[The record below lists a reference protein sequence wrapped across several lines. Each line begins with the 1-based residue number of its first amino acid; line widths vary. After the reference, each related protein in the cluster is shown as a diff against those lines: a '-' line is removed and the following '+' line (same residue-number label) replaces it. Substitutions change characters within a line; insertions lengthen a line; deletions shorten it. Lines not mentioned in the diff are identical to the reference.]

1 MSKDR
6 VLSGMR
12 PTGFMHLGHYHGA
25 LKNWVSLQSQHEC
38 FYFVA
43 DWHALTSHYDDP
55 RVIEQSTFDMV
66 TDWLAAGLDPNQCTI
81 FLQSQVP
88 QHAELTVLLGMI
100 TPLGWLERVPTYK
113 EQQENLKE
121 KDLTTYGFLGY
132 PLMQAAD
139 IVVYRAQHVPVG
151 EDQVSHLEIT
161 REIARRFNHI
171 YGREPGFEEKAA
183 AAVKKLGGKLGK
195 QYEAMKT
202 AYNQDGNAEALA
214 QAKSLVGA
222 AGSLSNAEKDMLQ
235 AFLTGARKTI
245 LPEPQALL
253 TPTSK
258 IIGLDGR
265 KMSKS
270 YGNGIDLREPPAA
283 VEQKIK
289 RMPTDPKRARRT
301 DPGNPDD
308 CPVWTLHQVYSNDD
322 TKAWVRQGCTTA
334 GIGCLECKQPVID
347 AVNAELAPMQ
357 ARIREIEAKP
367 GYVKD
372 VLANQRR
379 WEDSAG
385 GIFTRRPGVFV
396 DEQQLAVRGTSA
408 SADRDARPARAN
420 PGPNPPRKD

>member
-1 MSKDR
+1 MFKDR

-25 LKNWVSLQSQHEC
+25 LKNWVKLQSDLEC
-38 FYFVA
+38 FFFVA

-55 RVIEQSTFDMV
+55 RVIESSTFDMV
-66 TDWLAAGLDPNQCTI
+66 ADWLAAGLDPNQATI

-88 QHAELTVLLGMI
+88 QHAELSLLLGMI

-132 PLMQAAD
+132 PLMQTAD
-139 IVVYRAQHVPVG
+139 IVVYRANKVPVG
-151 EDQVSHLEIT
+151 ADQVSHLEVS

-171 YGREPGFEEKAA
+171 YGREPGFEEKAIA
-183 AAVKKLGGKLGK
+183 TIKKLGGKTAK
-195 QYEAMKT
+195 QYEALKT
-202 AYNQDGNAEALA
+202 AFNQDGNTEALE
-214 QAKSLVGA
+214 QAKALVIA
-222 AGSLSNAEKDMLQ
+222 AGSLSNAEKETLLGY
-235 AFLTGARKTI
+235 LTGARRTI

-258 IIGLDGR
+258 LIGLDGR

-270 YGNGIDLREPPAA
+270 YGNGIDLREAPAA

-289 RMPTDPKRARRT
+289 RMPTDPKRARRN

-308 CPVWTLHQVYSNDD
+308 CPVFTLHQVYSNDE

-334 GIGCLECKQPVID
+334 GIGCLECKAPIITAIND
-347 AVNAELAPMQ
+347 ELAPIQ
-357 ARIREIEAKP
+357 ARIKEI
-367 GYVKD
+367 
-372 VLANQRR
+372 
-379 WEDSAG
+379 
-385 GIFTRRPGVFV
+385 
-396 DEQQLAVRGTSA
+396 
-408 SADRDARPARAN
+408 DARPNYVKEVLHDGCAKARRVAEETMLDVRSAM
-420 PGPNPPRKD
+420 GLAKV

>member
-1 MSKDR
+1 MFKDR

-25 LKNWVSLQSQHEC
+25 LKNWVKLQADLEC
-38 FYFVA
+38 FFFVA

-55 RVIEQSTFDMV
+55 RVIESSTFDMV
-66 TDWLAAGLDPNQCTI
+66 ADWLAAGLDPNQATI

-88 QHAELTVLLGMI
+88 QHAELSLLLGMI

-132 PLMQAAD
+132 PLMQTAD
-139 IVVYRAQHVPVG
+139 IVVYRANKVPVG
-151 EDQVSHLEIT
+151 ADQVSHLEVS

-171 YGREPGFEEKAA
+171 YGREPGFEEKAIA
-183 AAVKKLGGKLGK
+183 TIKKLGGKTAK
-195 QYEAMKT
+195 QYEALKT
-202 AYNQDGNAEALA
+202 AFNQDGNTEALE
-214 QAKSLVGA
+214 QAKALVIA
-222 AGSLSNAEKDMLQ
+222 AGSLSNAEKETLLGY
-235 AFLTGARKTI
+235 LTGARRTI

-258 IIGLDGR
+258 LIGLDGR

-270 YGNGIDLREPPAA
+270 YGNGIDLREAPAA

-289 RMPTDPKRARRT
+289 RMPTDPKRARRN

-308 CPVWTLHQVYSNDD
+308 CPVFTLHQVYSNDE

-334 GIGCLECKQPVID
+334 GIGCLECKAPIIT
-347 AVNAELAPMQ
+347 AINEELAPIQ
-357 ARIREIEAKP
+357 ARIKEI
-367 GYVKD
+367 
-372 VLANQRR
+372 
-379 WEDSAG
+379 
-385 GIFTRRPGVFV
+385 
-396 DEQQLAVRGTSA
+396 
-408 SADRDARPARAN
+408 DARPNYVKEVLHDGCAKARRVAEETMLDVRAAM
-420 PGPNPPRKD
+420 GLAKV

>member
-1 MSKDR
+1 MFKDR

-25 LKNWVSLQSQHEC
+25 LKNWVKLQSDLEC
-38 FYFVA
+38 FFFVA

-55 RVIEQSTFDMV
+55 RVIESSTFDMV
-66 TDWLAAGLDPNQCTI
+66 ADWLAAGLDPNQSTI

-88 QHAELTVLLGMI
+88 QHAELSLLLGMI

-132 PLMQAAD
+132 PLMQTAD
-139 IVVYRAQHVPVG
+139 IVVYRANKVPVG
-151 EDQVSHLEIT
+151 ADQVSHLEVS

-171 YGREPGFEEKAA
+171 YGREPGFEEKAIA
-183 AAVKKLGGKLGK
+183 TIKKLGGKTAK
-195 QYEAMKT
+195 QYEALKT
-202 AYNQDGNAEALA
+202 AFNQDGNTEALE
-214 QAKSLVGA
+214 QAKALVIA
-222 AGSLSNAEKDMLQ
+222 AGSLSNAEKETLLGY
-235 AFLTGARKTI
+235 LTGARRTI

-258 IIGLDGR
+258 LIGLDGR

-270 YGNGIDLREPPAA
+270 YGNGIDLREAPAT

-289 RMPTDPKRARRT
+289 RMPTDPKRARRN

-308 CPVWTLHQVYSNDD
+308 CPVFTLHQVYSNDE

-334 GIGCLECKQPVID
+334 GIGCLECKAPIITAIND
-347 AVNAELAPMQ
+347 ELAPIQ
-357 ARIREIEAKP
+357 ARIKEI
-367 GYVKD
+367 
-372 VLANQRR
+372 
-379 WEDSAG
+379 
-385 GIFTRRPGVFV
+385 
-396 DEQQLAVRGTSA
+396 
-408 SADRDARPARAN
+408 DARPNYVKEVLHDGCAKARRVAEETMLDVRAAM
-420 PGPNPPRKD
+420 GLAKV

>member
-1 MSKDR
+1 MFKDR

-25 LKNWVSLQSQHEC
+25 LKNWVKLQSDLEC
-38 FYFVA
+38 FFFVA

-55 RVIEQSTFDMV
+55 RVIESSTFDMV
-66 TDWLAAGLDPNQCTI
+66 ADWLAAGLDPNQATI

-88 QHAELTVLLGMI
+88 QHAELSLLLGMI

-132 PLMQAAD
+132 PLMQTAD
-139 IVVYRAQHVPVG
+139 IVVYRANKVPVG
-151 EDQVSHLEIT
+151 ADQVSHLEVS

-171 YGREPGFEEKAA
+171 YGREPGFEEKAVA
-183 AAVKKLGGKLGK
+183 TLKKFGGKVAK
-195 QYEAMKT
+195 QYEMLKT
-202 AYNQDGNAEALA
+202 AFNQDGNTEALE
-214 QAKSLVGA
+214 QAKALVIA
-222 AGSLSNAEKDMLQ
+222 AGSLSNAEKETLLGY
-235 AFLTGARKTI
+235 LTGARRTI

-258 IIGLDGR
+258 LIGLDGR

-270 YGNGIDLREPPAA
+270 YGNGIDLREAPAA

-289 RMPTDPKRARRT
+289 RMPTDPKRARRN

-308 CPVWTLHQVYSNDD
+308 CPVFTLHQVYSNDE

-334 GIGCLECKQPVID
+334 GIGCLECKAPIITAIND
-347 AVNAELAPMQ
+347 ELAPIQ
-357 ARIREIEAKP
+357 ARIKEI
-367 GYVKD
+367 
-372 VLANQRR
+372 
-379 WEDSAG
+379 
-385 GIFTRRPGVFV
+385 
-396 DEQQLAVRGTSA
+396 
-408 SADRDARPARAN
+408 DARPNYVKEVLHDGCAKARRVAEETMLDVRSAM
-420 PGPNPPRKD
+420 GLAKV

>member
-1 MSKDR
+1 MFKDR

-12 PTGFMHLGHYHGA
+12 PTGYMHIGHYHGA
-25 LKNWVSLQSQHEC
+25 LKNWVKLQPDFEC

-55 RVIEQSTFDMV
+55 RVIASSTIEMV
-66 TDWLAAGLDPNQCTI
+66 TDWLAAGLDPDQSTI

-88 QHAELTVLLGMI
+88 QHAELSLLLGMI

-132 PLMQAAD
+132 PLMQTAD
-139 IVVYRAQHVPVG
+139 IVVYRANKVPVG
-151 EDQVSHLEIT
+151 EDQVSHLEIS

-171 YGREPGFEEKAA
+171 YGREPGFEER
-183 AAVKKLGGKLGK
+183 AVVAIKKLGGKLGK
-195 QYEAMKT
+195 QYETLKT
-202 AYNQDGNAEALA
+202 AFNQDGNAEALE
-214 QAKSLVGA
+214 QAKALVLS
-222 AGSLSNAEKDMLQ
+222 AGSLSGAEKELLHG
-235 AFLTGARKTI
+235 FLTGARKTI

-270 YGNGIDLREPPAA
+270 YGNSIDLRETPAS
-283 VEQKIK
+283 VEQKIR
-289 RMPTDPKRARRT
+289 RMPTDPKRARRN

-308 CPVWTLHQVYSNDD
+308 CPVWTLHQVYSTDA
-322 TKAWVRQGCTTA
+322 TKAWVREGCTTA

-347 AVNAELAPMQ
+347 AVNAELAPIQ
-357 ARIREIEAKP
+357 VRIREIEAKP
-367 GYVKD
+367 DYVREVLHDGCAKARRVAEETMLD
-372 VLANQRR
+372 VRQAMGLAK
-379 WEDSAG
+379 
-385 GIFTRRPGVFV
+385 V
-396 DEQQLAVRGTSA
+396 
-408 SADRDARPARAN
+408 
-420 PGPNPPRKD
+420 

>member
-1 MSKDR
+1 MFKDR

-25 LKNWVSLQSQHEC
+25 LKNWVKLQSDLEC
-38 FYFVA
+38 FFFVA

-55 RVIEQSTFDMV
+55 RVIESSTFDMV
-66 TDWLAAGLDPNQCTI
+66 ADWLAAGLDPNQATI

-88 QHAELTVLLGMI
+88 QHAELSLLLGMI

-132 PLMQAAD
+132 PLMQTAD
-139 IVVYRAQHVPVG
+139 IVVYRANKVPVG
-151 EDQVSHLEIT
+151 ADQVSHLEVS

-171 YGREPGFEEKAA
+171 YGREPGFEEKAIA
-183 AAVKKLGGKLGK
+183 TIKKLGGKTAKL
-195 QYEAMKT
+195 YEALKT
-202 AYNQDGNAEALA
+202 AFNQDGNTEALE
-214 QAKSLVGA
+214 QAKTLVIA
-222 AGSLSNAEKDMLQ
+222 AGSLSNAEKETLLGY
-235 AFLTGARKTI
+235 LTGARRTI

-258 IIGLDGR
+258 LIGLDGR

-270 YGNGIDLREPPAA
+270 YGNGIDLREAPAA

-289 RMPTDPKRARRT
+289 RMPTDPKRARRN

-308 CPVWTLHQVYSNDD
+308 CPVFTLHQVYSNDE

-334 GIGCLECKQPVID
+334 GIGCLECKAPIIT
-347 AVNAELAPMQ
+347 AINEELAPIQ
-357 ARIREIEAKP
+357 ARIKEI
-367 GYVKD
+367 
-372 VLANQRR
+372 
-379 WEDSAG
+379 
-385 GIFTRRPGVFV
+385 
-396 DEQQLAVRGTSA
+396 
-408 SADRDARPARAN
+408 DARPNYVKEVLHDGCAKARRVAEETMLDVRAAM
-420 PGPNPPRKD
+420 GLAKV

>member
-1 MSKDR
+1 MFKDR

-12 PTGFMHLGHYHGA
+12 PTGYMHIGHYHGA
-25 LKNWVSLQSQHEC
+25 LKNWVKLQPDFEC

-55 RVIEQSTFDMV
+55 RVIASSTFEMV
-66 TDWLAAGLDPNQCTI
+66 TDWLAAGLDPNQSTI

-88 QHAELTVLLGMI
+88 QHAELSLLLGMI

-132 PLMQAAD
+132 PLMQTAD
-139 IVVYRAQHVPVG
+139 IVVYRANKVPVG
-151 EDQVSHLEIT
+151 EDQVSHLEIS

-171 YGREPGFEEKAA
+171 YGREPGFEER
-183 AAVKKLGGKLGK
+183 AVVAIKKLGGKLGK
-195 QYEAMKT
+195 QYEALKT
-202 AYNQDGNAEALA
+202 AFNQDGNAEALE
-214 QAKSLVGA
+214 QAKALVLS
-222 AGSLSNAEKDMLQ
+222 AGSLSGAEKELLHG
-235 AFLTGARKTI
+235 FLTGARKTI

-270 YGNGIDLREPPAA
+270 YGNSIDLRETPAS
-283 VEQKIK
+283 VEQKIR
-289 RMPTDPKRARRT
+289 RMPTDPKRARRN

-308 CPVWTLHQVYSNDD
+308 CPVWTLHQVYSSDA
-322 TKAWVRQGCTTA
+322 TKAWVREGCTTA

-347 AVNAELAPMQ
+347 AVNAELAPIQ
-357 ARIREIEAKP
+357 ARIKEIEAKP
-367 GYVKD
+367 DYVREVLHDGCAKARRVAEETMLD
-372 VLANQRR
+372 VRQAMGLAK
-379 WEDSAG
+379 
-385 GIFTRRPGVFV
+385 V
-396 DEQQLAVRGTSA
+396 
-408 SADRDARPARAN
+408 
-420 PGPNPPRKD
+420 

>member
-1 MSKDR
+1 MFKDR

-25 LKNWVSLQSQHEC
+25 LKNWVKLQSDLEC
-38 FYFVA
+38 FFFVA

-55 RVIEQSTFDMV
+55 RVIESSTFDMV
-66 TDWLAAGLDPNQCTI
+66 ADWLAAGLDPNQATI

-88 QHAELTVLLGMI
+88 QHAELSLLLGMI

-132 PLMQAAD
+132 PLMQTAD
-139 IVVYRAQHVPVG
+139 IVVYRANKVPVG
-151 EDQVSHLEIT
+151 ADQVSHLEVS

-171 YGREPGFEEKAA
+171 YGREPGFEEKAIA
-183 AAVKKLGGKLGK
+183 TIKKLGGKTAK
-195 QYEAMKT
+195 QYEALKT
-202 AYNQDGNAEALA
+202 AFNQDGNTEALE
-214 QAKSLVGA
+214 QAKALVIA
-222 AGSLSNAEKDMLQ
+222 AGSLSNAEKETLLGY
-235 AFLTGARKTI
+235 LTGARRTI

-258 IIGLDGR
+258 LIGLDGR

-270 YGNGIDLREPPAA
+270 YGNGIDLREAPSA

-289 RMPTDPKRARRT
+289 RMPTDPKRARRN

-308 CPVWTLHQVYSNDD
+308 CPVFTLHQVYSNDE

-334 GIGCLECKQPVID
+334 GIGCLECKAPIIT
-347 AVNAELAPMQ
+347 AINEELAPIQ
-357 ARIREIEAKP
+357 ARIKEI
-367 GYVKD
+367 
-372 VLANQRR
+372 
-379 WEDSAG
+379 
-385 GIFTRRPGVFV
+385 
-396 DEQQLAVRGTSA
+396 
-408 SADRDARPARAN
+408 DARPNYVKEVLHDGCAKARRVAEETMLDVRAAM
-420 PGPNPPRKD
+420 GLAKV

>member
-214 QAKSLVGA
+214 QAKALVGA

-367 GYVKD
+367 GYVKE
-372 VLANQRR
+372 VLA
-379 WEDSAG
+379 AG
-385 GIFTRRPGVFV
+385 C
-396 DEQQLAVRGTSA
+396 
-408 SADRDARPARAN
+408 ARAREAAEATMLEVRQAM
-420 PGPNPPRKD
+420 GLAKV